1 MKTYKDNAKW
11 LTWQAPFRVLS
22 ISSAYLAPFFL
33 EKGLDLSQIFLLQ
46 SIFSL
51 AYVLW
56 ELPSGYLADKIG
68 RARSI
73 QISAPIAA
81 AAMVAYGFSG
91 EFWQFV
97 VCELLLALANG
108 LLSGVDTALLTDSL
122 KADKREHEFVRL
134 RQRMEA
140 LGYAAVAF
148 GVPVSFL
155 LVQHVGISATLIA
168 DGVLIGIGALFG
180 FRLVEAPRVSEDS
193 STEAV
198 RLSAWHS
205 IKQLSRNVEA
215 RWLVA
220 LGTSLATATYF
231 AYWLSAPYYTS
242 LGIPVVWFGAL
253 LAARSLWKAWLAHR
267 FHGQANM
274 TQKMTGYALTAGLVY
289 AAMATQQIWLLWAV
303 LGHDAVQALHRGP
316 VTHQLNQHMA
326 HEYRAT
332 LHSLVNLVQR
342 LTYTVAG
349 PIVGFMADHAG
360 LPTTFAVSGAV
371 CTTVALLAVSRLR
384 RLRTFE
390 D

>member
-1 MKTYKDNAKW
+1 MKSYKDNAKW

-22 ISSAYLAPFFL
+22 ISSAFLAPFFL

-46 SIFSL
+46 SVFSL

-56 ELPSGYLADKIG
+56 ELPSGYLADRVG

-97 VCELLLALANG
+97 VCELLLAVANG

-122 KADKREHEFVRL
+122 EAEKREHDFVRL
-134 RQRMEA
+134 RQRMDA

-155 LVQHVGISATLIA
+155 LVQHVGIGATLVA
-168 DGVLIGIGALFG
+168 DGLLIAVGSIFG
-180 FRLVEAPRVSEDS
+180 FRLVEAPRFNGNS
-193 STEAV
+193 SAEAV

-220 LGTSLATATYF
+220 LGTSLAAATYF

-267 FHGQANM
+267 FHSHTNM

-289 AAMATQQIWLLWAV
+289 AAMATQQVWLLWAV

-349 PIVGFMADHAG
+349 PVVGFMADRAG
-360 LPTTFAVSGAV
+360 LPTTFAVTGAV
-371 CTTVALLAVSRLR
+371 CACVALLAVSRLR
-384 RLRTFE
+384 KLRTFE
-390 D
+390 A